1 MTIIK
6 SESHSWHAQ
15 TSLFSFD
22 NKRAQKKL
30 FELCIPSPKVS
41 TGWKWALK
49 LKKKSVTS
57 LLNSLSVTLE
67 KKLSTEKLPFEA
79 TFFEATFSTEIDIF
93 WHPKSQSRS
102 TLWAPFGDQSWR
114 GCLSKGTVLEKRY
127 IEFSQSFLI
136 LELTPNDFVIIRAF
150 LSFESIVMLLK
161 KIVKRPWLFYAKIS
175 GRNIIQKHEYL
186 TWNARFRREKN

>member
-1 MTIIK
+1 MSLIVDTLKHLYFSLII
-6 SESHSWHAQ
+6 
-15 TSLFSFD
+15 
-22 NKRAQKKL
+22 N
-30 FELCIPSPKVS
+30 
-41 TGWKWALK
+41 ALK
-49 LKKKSVTS
+49 KSFLSSVYRLRKWVQGENERSSSKKKSVTS

-186 TWNARFRREKN
+186 TWNARFRRKEN

>member
-1 MTIIK
+1 M
-6 SESHSWHAQ
+6 SAQ
-15 TSLFSFD
+15 
-22 NKRAQKKL
+22 A
-30 FELCIPSPKVS
+30 
-41 TGWKWALK
+41 
-49 LKKKSVTS
+49 KKKSVTS

-102 TLWAPFGDQSWR
+102 TFWAPFGDQSWR

-150 LSFESIVMLLK
+150 LSFESIVRLLK
-161 KIVKRPWLFYAKIS
+161 KSSKDLDFFMLRFLDGILYKNMNIWHEMQGLEGKKTNKKVDFCCVHVTSIS
-175 GRNIIQKHEYL
+175 NI
-186 TWNARFRREKN
+186 